1 MNIVLIG
8 NMKTNG
14 DKIKAIA
21 EKFSA
26 TGIAAKYP
34 SDHSDMINAFENIDW
49 ADLVIAVPREGLTFD
64 HSTDSE
70 ISYAKYRKKEVFI
83 YYGD

>member
-14 DKIKAIA
+14 EKIKAIA
-21 EKFSA
+21 EKFSE
-26 TGIAAKYP
+26 TGINTRYP
-34 SDHSDMINAFENIDW
+34 SEHFDMIKAFENIDW
-49 ADLVIAVPREGLTFD
+49 ADHVIAVPREGLTFD

-70 ISYAKYRKKEVFI
+70 ISYAKYRKKDVFI
-83 YYGD
+83 YYD

>member
-21 EKFSA
+21 EKFSI
-26 TGIAAKYP
+26 TGITARYP
-34 SDHSDMINAFENIDW
+34 SGQSDIIKAFENIDW
-49 ADLVIAVPREGLTFD
+49 ADIIIAIPREGLTFD

-70 ISYAKYRKKEVFI
+70 ISYAKYRRKDVFI